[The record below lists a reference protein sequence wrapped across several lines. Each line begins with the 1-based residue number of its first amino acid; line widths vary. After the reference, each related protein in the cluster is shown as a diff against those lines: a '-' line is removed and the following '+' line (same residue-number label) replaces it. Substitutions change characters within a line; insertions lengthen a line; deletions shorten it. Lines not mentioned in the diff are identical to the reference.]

1 MKDRSSLSTTILKH
15 LFALGLGT
23 IALSGCDLGDK
34 ESTLWASK
42 PAPVA
47 DASSSTSDAES
58 TPQAST
64 PAPGA
69 GSSSATKILA
79 FGDSITFG
87 LGISDPYPSK
97 LTRLSGHPVINAG
110 ITSQTSSQGL
120 GRIGGLLSKHKP
132 THVCILYGS
141 NDVRGGIS
149 ADSTASN
156 IGAMIDAV
164 QTSGAKAIVGTLP
177 PLPGSAINPN
187 HQSAVNTTN
196 ARIRTV
202 VGSKGATLADLAHE
216 FGSGAGSM
224 ASDGI
229 HPNDNGAAIIAVT
242 FYEKL

>member
-42 PAPVA
+42 
-47 DASSSTSDAES
+47 
-58 TPQAST
+58 

-187 HQSAVNTTN
+187 HQSAVNITN